1 MPEIISNT
9 SPILALSNIDRLY
22 LLKKQFGKILIPR
35 AVEEELM
42 LKEGFAGADE
52 IKKAI
57 SEGWISI
64 TDVKDQKYVAL
75 LRREIDHGE
84 SECLALAHEIDCSK
98 LILDE
103 KEARRIAKTMNFSVT
118 GTIGILLRA
127 FEDNDIQDIEKELR
141 ALQNKIGF
149 FISESLF
156 LKIKQ
161 DFK

>member
-9 SPILALSNIDRLY
+9 SPLLALSSIERLY
-22 LLKKQFGKILIPR
+22 LLKKQFGHILIPR

-42 LKEGFAGADE
+42 LNEGFAGVDG

-57 SEGWISI
+57 SEGWIS
-64 TDVKDQKYVAL
+64 TAEVKDQKYVTV

-84 SECLALAHEIDCSK
+84 SECLALAQEVECSK

-118 GTIGILLRA
+118 GTVGILLKA
-127 FEDNDIQDIEKELR
+127 LKDNDIQDIEKELR
-141 ALQNKIGF
+141 ALQEKIGF
-149 FISESLF
+149 FISKSLL

-161 DFK
+161 EFK

>member
-1 MPEIISNT
+1 MPNTISNT
-9 SPILALSNIDRLY
+9 SPLLALSNIGKLY
-22 LLKKQFGKILIPR
+22 LLKKQFGRILIPR

-42 LKEGFAGADE
+42 LNEGFAGADE

-64 TDVKDQKYVAL
+64 ADVKDQKYVAL

-84 SECLALAHEIDCSK
+84 SECLALTQEIECSK

-103 KEARRIAKTMNFSVT
+103 KEARRIAKAMNLSIT

-127 FEDNDIQDIEKELR
+127 LEDKDIHDIEKELR
-141 ALQNKIGF
+141 SLQEKIGF
-149 FISESLF
+149 YISESL
-156 LKIKQ
+156 LMKIKQ
-161 DFK
+161 F